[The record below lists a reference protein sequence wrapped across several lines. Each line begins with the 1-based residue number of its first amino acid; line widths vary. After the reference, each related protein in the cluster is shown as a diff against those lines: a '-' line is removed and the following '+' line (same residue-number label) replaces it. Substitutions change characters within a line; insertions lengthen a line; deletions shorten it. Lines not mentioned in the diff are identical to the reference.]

1 MIIFSFACLCS
12 SLTHD
17 FALSRDDYRSISSN
31 SLGLVRVDYSLC
43 DIVDD
48 NCAVCVS
55 VIHWCKRLVPLLAC
69 SIPYFELDSR
79 SIVKGDGLCEEGSSD
94 SRFSV
99 VVELVLAKNQ

>member
-17 FALSRDDYRSISSN
+17 LALSRDDYEFISSN
-31 SLGLVRVDYSLC
+31 SLGSVRVDYSLC

-55 VIHWCKRLVPLLAC
+55 VIHWCKRFVSLLAG
-69 SIPYFELDSR
+69 SIPYLELDSR
-79 SIVKGDGLCEEGSSD
+79 GIVKGDGLCEEGSSD
-94 SRFSV
+94 GRFSV